1 MSVFRQL
8 CNVYTSRVSPTA
20 LRCAV
25 QLAAGQLLCA
35 LPVLISYPN
44 FLSKVAWIA
53 TINYSAPM
61 YLIAADKH
69 TSTLV
74 MSNLQ
79 TTGDMCFGAFV
90 AGIVVTLAHLPGRAY
105 TEFLCV
111 FTAIGL
117 IPFATTRARIPAPG
131 MMSTLMYGICILLG
145 QFTAK
150 DELWKT
156 VTGYLVFI
164 NLISGASAIIPAML
178 VWPTTA
184 RHEAKQLMKQT
195 TLDLGHKIS
204 SYASALFEPPEPSV
218 KAPTL
223 SRDPSRRLDYTP
235 DLQRSAVTSGP
246 ILQPFSMCNPAASTD
261 TNSTTEAS
269 HNQKQLPEQSSCRA
283 EAAADRKASGEQE
296 PEDHTSTV
304 APSAE
309 SIRQGI
315 MEETDPGRHGRV
327 HDHGRPF
334 TSINS
339 LRPAVLKAKRLMQE
353 TRFELWIPVHHT
365 TQLQHWTA
373 ATDALDHVILTAAAL
388 ESVLEGEAP
397 LLDQG
402 SLCVLLERVGV
413 LADFQLVY
421 SQLAASCS
429 AMAAAIA
436 AFQHPNQAGVASELL
451 LRPAWALLEHGLAQ
465 AVQQALHGYWHH
477 WRHQSENFSDMFSPE
492 VQSRALLYLFTLTHS
507 VMEAMA
513 AAEQAIELATATAS
527 AATPVATSSMA
538 EAVTTTATQP
548 AVTATT
554 APAHSQGSSNQ
565 QDAVTP
571 GSSSALEVQMPAA
584 TKPAKH
590 GHRDPLQEA
599 LHNQLHR
606 QSQVSVQQHEGE
618 DEAQPLI
625 AAPQGLLQVS
635 IDQRP
640 AKKYF
645 DRLGVEVHIPVSN
658 KQQLQQQSFKARGS
672 YCLKWT
678 WCQIQLLWPILKGLV
693 ATVIWTDW
701 LQVPQE
707 AFAVLKSKPKR
718 AQMLRSRKFQY
729 GIKYW
734 TCNAIV
740 LCGAVIVSDADK
752 PNHLASW
759 HPLFLVAT
767 VNVVFSEKVD
777 STIAKSVQRV
787 TGSVIGAVYAF
798 LVMLRPVMATNPY
811 AVATMVCF
819 SAFMCGLLVEH
830 RFRYGSFLALYT
842 SAVVMLAQYNPAPG
856 SHGSVKFLYA
866 RIADIFMGTII
877 TSLFTLVLPWYA
889 REDALGKLGGAVAEG
904 AQLIED
910 LYQAFYQELQKPLA
924 SAQAGPNQPV
934 KDSTH
939 GQSSQGAHESP
950 QNEAAAKRVAGTL
963 AGVQAQ
969 VAKEAVVWR
978 SGPLVLAPL
987 VNSTLGA
994 AQVMLER
1001 IAALEAMLQQAPIVS
1016 GRFTPAPYLYLA
1028 KPLHLDMS
1036 AAVAAASQLGRA
1048 INDVLCS
1055 HPSHHGLLKPL
1066 QHLRNSIHQAVETR
1080 VAFRL
1085 RYWELRAADHAEA
1098 RTPANSSWLRE
1109 RTLDD
1114 AVRYLSFVFAC
1125 GKACDKIVL
1134 LARMVESDPWIGKS
1148 SRVTSRMLW
1157 QLWQNQRAT
1166 SAPTDLTKAS

>member
-1 MSVFRQL
+1 MSLVRRL
-8 CNVYTSRVSPTA
+8 CNAYTSRVSPTA

-74 MSNLQ
+74 MANLQ
-79 TTGDMCFGAFV
+79 TTGDMCLGAFV

-105 TEFLCV
+105 TEFLCI
-111 FTAIGL
+111 FTAVGL
-117 IPFATTRARIPAPG
+117 IPFATSRARIPAPG

-164 NLISGASAIIPAML
+164 NVISGASAIIPAML

-184 RHEAKQLMKQT
+184 RHEVTQLMKYT

-204 SYASALFEPPEPSV
+204 SYASALFQPPEPSV
-218 KAPTL
+218 KAPPL
-223 SRDPSRRLDYTP
+223 SRDPSRCLDYTP

-246 ILQPFSMCNPAASTD
+246 ILQPFSMCDPAASPD

-269 HNQKQLPEQSSCRA
+269 HKHKQRQEQSSSVA
-283 EAAADRKASGEQE
+283 EAAADQKAPGKQE
-296 PEDHTSTV
+296 PEDHAPVV

-309 SIRQGI
+309 SIREGI
-315 MEETDPGRHGRV
+315 MEETDPGRHGLV

-339 LRPAVLKAKRLMQE
+339 LRPAVLKAKRLIQE
-353 TRFELWIPVHHT
+353 TRYELWIPVHHP
-365 TQLQHWTA
+365 TQLQHWTV

-429 AMAAAIA
+429 AMAAAVA
-436 AFQHPNQAGVASELL
+436 AFHHPNQAGVASELL

-477 WRHQSENFSDMFSPE
+477 WRHQSEDSSDMYSPE

-513 AAEQAIELATATAS
+513 AAEQAIELATAS
-527 AATPVATSSMA
+527 AAT
-538 EAVTTTATQP
+538 EA
-548 AVTATT
+548 
-554 APAHSQGSSNQ
+554 
-565 QDAVTP
+565 
-571 GSSSALEVQMPAA
+571 
-584 TKPAKH
+584 
-590 GHRDPLQEA
+590 
-599 LHNQLHR
+599 
-606 QSQVSVQQHEGE
+606 
-618 DEAQPLI
+618 
-625 AAPQGLLQVS
+625 VS

-645 DRLGVEVHIPVSN
+645 DRLGVES
-658 KQQLQQQSFKARGS
+658 
-672 YCLKWT
+672 
-678 WCQIQLLWPILKGLV
+678 
-693 ATVIWTDW
+693 
-701 LQVPQE
+701 
-707 AFAVLKSKPKR
+707 KSKR
-718 AQMLRSRKFQY
+718 AQTLRSRKFQY

-777 STIAKSVQRV
+777 ATIAKSVQRV

-798 LVMLRPVMATNPY
+798 LVMLRPVVATNPY

-904 AQLIED
+904 AQLIQD

-924 SAQAGPNQPV
+924 SAQAGPNKTV
-934 KDSTH
+934 KDSMH
-939 GQSSQGAHESP
+939 GQSGRGAHESP
-950 QNEAAAKRVAGTL
+950 QSEAAAKRVAGTL

-978 SGPLVLAPL
+978 SGPLVMAPL

-1028 KPLHLDMS
+1028 KPLHQDMS

-1048 INDVLCS
+1048 INDVLCAQ
-1055 HPSHHGLLKPL
+1055 PSHHCLLKPL
-1066 QHLRNSIHQAVETR
+1066 QHLRSCIHQAVETR

-1134 LARMVESDPWIGKS
+1134 LARMVESDPWIEKS
-1148 SRVTSRMLW
+1148 SRVTSRMPW
-1157 QLWQNQRAT
+1157 QLWQNQKAT

>member
-1 MSVFRQL
+1 MSVFRRL

-79 TTGDMCFGAFV
+79 TTGDMCLGAFM

-105 TEFLCV
+105 TEFLCI

-117 IPFATTRARIPAPG
+117 IPLATTRARIPAPG

-150 DELWKT
+150 DALWKT

-164 NLISGASAIIPAML
+164 NVISGASAIIPAIL

-204 SYASALFEPPEPSV
+204 SYASALFRPPEPSV
-218 KAPTL
+218 KAPPL
-223 SRDPSRRLDYTP
+223 SRDPSRCLDYTP

-246 ILQPFSMCNPAASTD
+246 ILQPISMCSPAASTD
-261 TNSTTEAS
+261 TNSPTEAR
-269 HNQKQLPEQSSCRA
+269 HNHCQKQLQEQSSNTA
-283 EAAADRKASGEQE
+283 EAAADQKGSGKQE
-296 PEDHTSTV
+296 PEDHTPVV

-315 MEETDPGRHGRV
+315 MEETDPGRHGLV

-339 LRPAVLKAKRLMQE
+339 LRPAVLKARRLMQE

-429 AMAAAIA
+429 AMAAAVA
-436 AFQHPNQAGVASELL
+436 AFHHPNQAGVASELL

-477 WRHQSENFSDMFSPE
+477 WRHQNEDFSDMFSPE

-507 VMEAMA
+507 
-513 AAEQAIELATATAS
+513 
-527 AATPVATSSMA
+527 
-538 EAVTTTATQP
+538 
-548 AVTATT
+548 
-554 APAHSQGSSNQ
+554 
-565 QDAVTP
+565 
-571 GSSSALEVQMPAA
+571 
-584 TKPAKH
+584 
-590 GHRDPLQEA
+590 EA
-599 LHNQLHR
+599 LHNHLQR
-606 QSQVSVQQHEGE
+606 QSQASVQQHDGE

-645 DRLGVEVHIPVSN
+645 DRLGVE
-658 KQQLQQQSFKARGS
+658 
-672 YCLKWT
+672 
-678 WCQIQLLWPILKGLV
+678 
-693 ATVIWTDW
+693 
-701 LQVPQE
+701 E
-707 AFAVLKSKPKR
+707 AVAVLKSKPKR

-777 STIAKSVQRV
+777 ATIAKSVQRV
-787 TGSVIGAVYAF
+787 TGSVIGAMYAF
-798 LVMLRPVMATNPY
+798 LVMLRPVVATNPY

-924 SAQAGPNQPV
+924 SAQAGANQPV
-934 KDSTH
+934 KDSTN
-939 GQSSQGAHESP
+939 GQSSRGAHESP

-969 VAKEAVVWR
+969 VAREAVVWR
-978 SGPLVLAPL
+978 SGPLVMAPL

-1028 KPLHLDMS
+1028 KPLHQDMS

-1048 INDVLCS
+1048 INDVLCA

-1066 QHLRNSIHQAVETR
+1066 QHLRTCIHQAVETR

-1148 SRVTSRMLW
+1148 SRVTSRMPW
-1157 QLWQNQRAT
+1157 QLWQNQKAT
-1166 SAPTDLTKAS
+1166 SAPSELTKAS

>member
-1 MSVFRQL
+1 
-8 CNVYTSRVSPTA
+8 
-20 LRCAV
+20 
-25 QLAAGQLLCA
+25 
-35 LPVLISYPN
+35 
-44 FLSKVAWIA
+44 
-53 TINYSAPM
+53 M

-74 MSNLQ
+74 MANLQ

-90 AGIVVTLAHLPGRAY
+90 AGIVVTLAHLPGQAY

-117 IPFATTRARIPAPG
+117 IPFAITRARIPAPG

-145 QFTAK
+145 QFTAI

-164 NLISGASAIIPAML
+164 NVISGASATIPAML

-184 RHEAKQLMKQT
+184 RHEAKQLMKHT

-204 SYASALFEPPEPSV
+204 SYASALFQPPEPSV
-218 KAPTL
+218 KAPPL
-223 SRDPSRRLDYTP
+223 SRDPSRCLDYTL
-235 DLQRSAVTSGP
+235 DLQRSAGTSGP
-246 ILQPFSMCNPAASTD
+246 ILQPFSICNPAASTD
-261 TNSTTEAS
+261 THTARTTEAS
-269 HNQKQLPEQSSCRA
+269 LDQQQLPEQSSSRA
-283 EAAADRKASGEQE
+283 EATVDRKASGRQE
-296 PEDHTSTV
+296 PEVCIPTV
-304 APSAE
+304 ALTAE

-315 MEETDPGRHGRV
+315 MEETDPGRHGFV
-327 HDHGRPF
+327 HDYGRPF

-339 LRPAVLKAKRLMQE
+339 LRPAVLKAKRLIQE

-365 TQLQHWTA
+365 TQLQHWIA

-429 AMAAAIA
+429 AMAAAVN
-436 AFQHPNQAGVASELL
+436 AFHHPNQAGVASELL

-477 WRHQSENFSDMFSPE
+477 WRRQSESHSDMFSPE

-513 AAEQAIELATATAS
+513 AAEQAIELATASVATA
-527 AATPVATSSMA
+527 AATPPTA
-538 EAVTTTATQP
+538 EAITTTATQP
-548 AVTATT
+548 SVTAATVPPESQLSAT
-554 APAHSQGSSNQ
+554 VPSQSQLPANQ
-565 QDAVTP
+565 QDAVPP
-571 GSSSALEVQMPAA
+571 GSSSASKIRMPAA
-584 TKPAKH
+584 IQHAQR
-590 GHRDPLQEA
+590 GQMDPLQEA
-599 LHNQLHR
+599 LHNHLQR
-606 QSQVSVQQHEGE
+606 QSQVSAPQHEGE

-635 IDQRP
+635 IHQRP

-645 DRLGVEVHIPVSN
+645 KRLGVEVHIPVSN
-658 KQQLQQQSFKARGS
+658 KQQLQQQSFKAKGS
-672 YCLKWT
+672 YCLKWI
-678 WCQIQLLWPILKGLV
+678 WCQIQLLWPIMNGLV
-693 ATVIWTDW
+693 AAVIWLDW

-707 AFAVLKSKPKR
+707 AIAVLKSKPKR

-777 STIAKSVQRV
+777 ATIAKSVQRV

-798 LVMLRPVMATNPY
+798 LVMLRPEVATNPY
-811 AVATMVCF
+811 AVATMVCI

-866 RIADIFMGTII
+866 RIADIFMGVII

-889 REDALGKLGGAVAEG
+889 REDALGKLGGAVADG

-910 LYQAFYQELQKPLA
+910 LYQSFYQELQKPLA
-924 SAQAGPNQPV
+924 SAQAGPDQPV
-934 KDSTH
+934 TDSTH
-939 GQSSQGAHESP
+939 GQSSRGAHESP

-978 SGPLVLAPL
+978 SGPLVMTPL

-1028 KPLHLDMS
+1028 KPLHQDMS
-1036 AAVAAASQLGRA
+1036 AAVAAASQLGRS
-1048 INDVLCS
+1048 INDVLCA

-1066 QHLRNSIHQAVETR
+1066 QHLRSCIHQAVETR

-1134 LARMVESDPWIGKS
+1134 LARMVERDPWIGKS
-1148 SRVTSRMLW
+1148 SRLTSRMPC
-1157 QLWQNQRAT
+1157 QLWQNQKAT